1 MWVFANVNTSQSYS
15 LIGWDLAQTK
25 ETEKLFIWYLLSV
38 VSPEVV
44 ILTVYN
50 AENEKKSTHHCKQK
64 AGPACISEDHV
75 WNLSITTT

>member
-25 ETEKLFIWYLLSV
+25 ETEKLFIWYLLSL

-50 AENEKKSTHHCKQK
+50 AENEKNPLIIVNRKQVR
-64 AGPACISEDHV
+64 PAYQKTMCETC
-75 WNLSITTT
+75 L